1 MVDQLMHFGY
11 NSSIVNKG
19 ADMYIAML
27 ATTEQQQIVQAL
39 RGPQFDRDRHGGL
52 FDRGS
57 ADSYYSRYAQ
67 PHWYPEG
74 TGHGEKITNL
84 NQAEID
90 EYLAGYE
97 WNELHGD
104 KKSWD

>member
-1 MVDQLMHFGY
+1 
-11 NSSIVNKG
+11 
-19 ADMYIAML
+19 MYLGIL
-27 ATTEQQQIVQAL
+27 DKSEVEQIVQAL
-39 RGPQFDRDRHGGL
+39 RGPQFDRKLHGGL

-57 ADSYYSRYAQ
+57 ADSYYGRPKD
-67 PHWYPEG
+67 PHWWPEG
-74 TGHGEKITNL
+74 TGHGKQVTEL
-84 NQAEID
+84 NEAEVA

>member
-1 MVDQLMHFGY
+1 
-11 NSSIVNKG
+11 
-19 ADMYIAML
+19 MYLGIL
-27 ATTEQQQIVQAL
+27 DKSEQEHIVQAL
-39 RGPQFDRDRHGGL
+39 RGPQFDRKLHGGL

-57 ADSYYSRYAQ
+57 ADSYYGRPKD
-67 PHWYPEG
+67 PHWWPEG
-74 TGHGEKITNL
+74 TGHGKQVTEL
-84 NQAEID
+84 NEAEVA